1 MADAAIARPFIGEK
15 HFATLS
21 NKGQVLN
28 AMGNAAEAKTALL
41 EAVKHPTAQAPQIH
55 QLARRLEAMGQKKEA
70 FEIYMVNHERNGDTW
85 PVHVGMARA
94 YIGSGDKVKAL
105 EHARKALTLST
116 KRISKRWCKRSRQAA
131 TSRIRTAKRRRG

>member
-1 MADAAIARPFIGEK
+1 
-15 HFATLS
+15 
-21 NKGQVLN
+21 
-28 AMGNAAEAKTALL
+28 MGNAAEAKTALL